1 MKKILIAI
9 ACLSFLTACPNKQEI
24 ENMTEGIAEKKS
36 EAIKIIDSN
45 DFSTE
50 GLMKAQNYFFDFGEK
65 VHLIKVEEQAQQ
77 NVQKMIKKKGTKVFC
92 DEFVL
97 PLAKWQIL
105 ENYCSSGQFYKCSP
119 DIKEY
124 SNTLNKLKELVGKD
138 IALLMNN
145 ESSCK

>member
-1 MKKILIAI
+1 MKKIFLAI
-9 ACLSFLTACPNKQEI
+9 ALLSVLTACPSKQEI

-36 EAIKIIDSN
+36 EAIKAIDSN

-50 GLMKAQNYFFDFGEK
+50 GLMTAQNYFFDFGEK
-65 VHLIKVEEQAQQ
+65 VHLIKVEEKAQQ
-77 NVQKMIKKKGTKVFC
+77 NVQKMINKQGAKAFC
-92 DEFVL
+92 EEFVL
-97 PLAKWQIL
+97 PVAKWQIL
-105 ENYCSSGQFYKCSP
+105 QNYCSSGQFYKCSP

-138 IALLMNN
+138 IALLLNN